1 MIQPEEASKLGG
13 CEALVDCHDSKAYA
27 PGMAGPV
34 ASVLLPAKMS
44 VERVA
49 ALRSGI
55 SRIANDVRG
64 DDFWLDQRP
73 FILTVGPEYPEA
85 ISEILE
91 AGLPEMLGWSP
102 EDVVSFAAMCNDDE
116 DHRLLARLCIDL
128 AEAEGGV
135 IDFCG
140 QLAIGPPLD
149 GLRDDKPVRVEN
161 PGGVTGVLFATMR
174 SHYGD
179 VAFAR
184 SWLRHASF
192 RMVK

>member
-1 MIQPEEASKLGG
+1 
-13 CEALVDCHDSKAYA
+13 
-27 PGMAGPV
+27 MAGPV
-34 ASVLLPAKMS
+34 ASVLLPSKMS

-55 SRIANDVRG
+55 SRIADEVRG
-64 DDFWLDQRP
+64 DDFWVDRRR

-85 ISEILE
+85 ISEVLE
-91 AGLPEMLGWSP
+91 AGLPEVLGWSP
-102 EDVVSFAAMCNDDE
+102 EDVVSFAAMCNDDQ

-128 AEAEGGV
+128 VEAEGGV
-135 IDFCG
+135 IDFG
-140 QLAIGPPLD
+140 GPLAIGPQLD
-149 GLRDDKPVRVEN
+149 GLEDDKPVRVEN
-161 PGGVTGVLFATMR
+161 PGGVTGVLFVTAR

-179 VAFAR
+179 AALAR

>member
-1 MIQPEEASKLGG
+1 
-13 CEALVDCHDSKAYA
+13 
-27 PGMAGPV
+27 MAGPV
-34 ASVLLPAKMS
+34 ASVLLPSKMS

-49 ALRSGI
+49 ALRTGI
-55 SRIANDVRG
+55 SRIADDVQG
-64 DDFWLDQRP
+64 DDFWVDQRP

-85 ISEILE
+85 ISEILD
-91 AGLPEMLGWSP
+91 AGLPEVLGWSP
-102 EDVVSFAAMCNDDE
+102 EDVVSFAAMCNDDQ

-135 IDFCG
+135 IDFG
-140 QLAIGPPLD
+140 GRLAISPQL
-149 GLRDDKPVRVEN
+149 DDKPVRVEN
-161 PGGVTGVLFATMR
+161 PGGVTGVLFVTAR

-179 VAFAR
+179 AALAR

>member
-1 MIQPEEASKLGG
+1 M
-13 CEALVDCHDSKAYA
+13 
-27 PGMAGPV
+27 
-34 ASVLLPAKMS
+34 ASVLLPSKMS
-44 VERVA
+44 AERVT
-49 ALRSGI
+49 ALRSAI
-55 SRIANDVRG
+55 SRIADDVRG
-64 DDFWLDQRP
+64 DDFWVDRRP

-85 ISEILE
+85 ISEVLE
-91 AGLPEMLGWSP
+91 AGLPKVLGWSP

-135 IDFCG
+135 IDFG
-140 QLAIGPPLD
+140 GSLAIGLQLD
-149 GLRDDKPVRVEN
+149 GLQDDKPVRIEN
-161 PGGVTGVLFATMR
+161 PGGVTGVLFVTAR

-179 VAFAR
+179 AALAR

>member
-1 MIQPEEASKLGG
+1 
-13 CEALVDCHDSKAYA
+13 
-27 PGMAGPV
+27 MAGPV
-34 ASVLLPAKMS
+34 ASVLLPSRMN

-49 ALRSGI
+49 ALRRGI
-55 SRIANDVRG
+55 SRIADEVHG
-64 DDFWLDQRP
+64 DDFWVDQRP

-85 ISEILE
+85 NSEILE
-91 AGLPEMLGWSP
+91 AGLPEVLGWSP
-102 EDVVSFAAMCNDDE
+102 EDVVSFAAMCNDDQ

-135 IDFCG
+135 IDFGG
-140 QLAIGPPLD
+140 QLAIGPQLD
-149 GLRDDKPVRVEN
+149 DLQDDKPVRVEN
-161 PGGVTGVLFATMR
+161 PGGVTGVLFATAR

-179 VAFAR
+179 AELAR